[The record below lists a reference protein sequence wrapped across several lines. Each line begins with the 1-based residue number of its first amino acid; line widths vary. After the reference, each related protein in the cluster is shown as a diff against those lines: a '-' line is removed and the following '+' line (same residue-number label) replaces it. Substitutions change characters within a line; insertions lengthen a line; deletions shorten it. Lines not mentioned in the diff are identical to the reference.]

1 MGADSFKASADSFIL
16 QKTYGGK
23 MREHGS
29 KELGALLKK
38 TGIILLWLL
47 IWQLLSGAVHNS
59 ILMAGPV
66 ESAKALMQM
75 ILTREYRNAILFS
88 LIRIIGGFCF
98 GSAMG
103 ISLAF
108 ISYRVRFMEDFLKPF
123 ISVLKAVPVASFVI
137 ILLIWAG
144 NKNLSFYI
152 SALVVMP
159 LLYINTLGGLKATDP
174 KLLEMAEVFR
184 IPVLRRV
191 RYIYLPSVYPYLYSA
206 FQAALGMAWK
216 SGVAAEVIG
225 QPLGSMGNGLYQA
238 KIYLE
243 TADLFAW
250 TITIVVVSFLVEKLI
265 LGLMG
270 FCFSR
275 EK

>member
-1 MGADSFKASADSFIL
+1 MAVKISTLF
-16 QKTYGGK
+16 
-23 MREHGS
+23 
-29 KELGALLKK
+29 KK
-38 TGIILLWLL
+38 TGIILVWL
-47 IWQLLSGAVHNS
+47 IMWQLLSAAVHNS

-137 ILLIWAG
+137 ILIIWAG

-152 SALVVMP
+152 SSLVVMP

>member
-1 MGADSFKASADSFIL
+1 M
-16 QKTYGGK
+16 
-23 MREHGS
+23 
-29 KELGALLKK
+29 
-38 TGIILLWLL
+38 
-47 IWQLLSGAVHNS
+47 WQLLSAAVHNS

-88 LIRIIGGFCF
+88 LIRILGGFCF

-152 SALVVMP
+152 SSLVVMP

-275 EK
+275 EKRA

>member
-1 MGADSFKASADSFIL
+1 MAVKISTLF
-16 QKTYGGK
+16 
-23 MREHGS
+23 
-29 KELGALLKK
+29 KK
-38 TGIILLWLL
+38 TGIILVWL
-47 IWQLLSGAVHNS
+47 IMWQLLSAAVHNS

-152 SALVVMP
+152 SSLVVMP

-206 FQAALGMAWK
+206 FQSALGMAWK

>member
-1 MGADSFKASADSFIL
+1 MAVKISTLF
-16 QKTYGGK
+16 
-23 MREHGS
+23 
-29 KELGALLKK
+29 KK
-38 TGIILLWLL
+38 TGIILVWL
-47 IWQLLSGAVHNS
+47 IMWQLLSAAVHNS

-123 ISVLKAVPVASFVI
+123 VSVLKAVPVASFVI
-137 ILLIWAG
+137 ILIIWAG

-152 SALVVMP
+152 SSLVVMP

>member
-1 MGADSFKASADSFIL
+1 M
-16 QKTYGGK
+16 
-23 MREHGS
+23 
-29 KELGALLKK
+29 
-38 TGIILLWLL
+38 WL
-47 IWQLLSGAVHNS
+47 IMWQLLSAAVHNS

-152 SALVVMP
+152 SSLVVMP

-270 FCFSR
+270 FCFSH
-275 EK
+275 KK

>member
-1 MGADSFKASADSFIL
+1 MAVKISTLF
-16 QKTYGGK
+16 
-23 MREHGS
+23 
-29 KELGALLKK
+29 KK
-38 TGIILLWLL
+38 TGIILVWL
-47 IWQLLSGAVHNS
+47 IMWQLLSAAVHNS

-152 SALVVMP
+152 SSLVVMP

>member
-1 MGADSFKASADSFIL
+1 MAVKISTLF
-16 QKTYGGK
+16 
-23 MREHGS
+23 
-29 KELGALLKK
+29 KK
-38 TGIILLWLL
+38 TGIILVWL
-47 IWQLLSGAVHNS
+47 IMWQLLSVAVHNS

-144 NKNLSFYI
+144 NENLSFYI
-152 SALVVMP
+152 SSLVVMP

-191 RYIYLPSVYPYLYSA
+191 RYIYLPAVYPYLYSA

-265 LGLMG
+265 LGLMS

>member
-1 MGADSFKASADSFIL
+1 MAVKISTLF
-16 QKTYGGK
+16 
-23 MREHGS
+23 
-29 KELGALLKK
+29 KK
-38 TGIILLWLL
+38 TGIILVWL
-47 IWQLLSGAVHNS
+47 IMWQLLSAAVHNS

-88 LIRIIGGFCF
+88 LIRILGGFCF

-152 SALVVMP
+152 SSLVVMP

-174 KLLEMAEVFR
+174 KFLEMAEVFR

>member
-1 MGADSFKASADSFIL
+1 MAVKISTLF
-16 QKTYGGK
+16 
-23 MREHGS
+23 
-29 KELGALLKK
+29 KK
-38 TGIILLWLL
+38 TGIILVWL
-47 IWQLLSGAVHNS
+47 IMWQLLSVAVHNS

-66 ESAKALMQM
+66 ESAKALMRM

-88 LIRIIGGFCF
+88 LIRILGGFCF

-152 SALVVMP
+152 SSLVVMP

-174 KLLEMAEVFR
+174 KLLEMADVFR

-265 LGLMG
+265 LGLIG

>member
-1 MGADSFKASADSFIL
+1 MAEKISTLF
-16 QKTYGGK
+16 
-23 MREHGS
+23 
-29 KELGALLKK
+29 KK
-38 TGIILLWLL
+38 TGIILVWL
-47 IWQLLSGAVHNS
+47 IMWQLLSAAVHNS
-59 ILMAGPV
+59 ILMAGPI

-152 SALVVMP
+152 SSLVVMP

-270 FCFSR
+270 FCFYR

>member
-1 MGADSFKASADSFIL
+1 MAVKISTLF
-16 QKTYGGK
+16 
-23 MREHGS
+23 
-29 KELGALLKK
+29 KK
-38 TGIILLWLL
+38 TGIILVWL
-47 IWQLLSGAVHNS
+47 IMWQLLSVAVHNS

-152 SALVVMP
+152 SSLVVMP

>member
-1 MGADSFKASADSFIL
+1 MAVKISTLF
-16 QKTYGGK
+16 
-23 MREHGS
+23 
-29 KELGALLKK
+29 KK
-38 TGIILLWLL
+38 TGIILVWL
-47 IWQLLSGAVHNS
+47 IMWQLLSAAVHNS

-88 LIRIIGGFCF
+88 LIRILGGFCF

-152 SALVVMP
+152 SSLVVMP

-174 KLLEMAEVFR
+174 KLLEMADVFR

>member
-1 MGADSFKASADSFIL
+1 MAVKISTLF
-16 QKTYGGK
+16 
-23 MREHGS
+23 
-29 KELGALLKK
+29 KK
-38 TGIILLWLL
+38 TGIILVWL
-47 IWQLLSGAVHNS
+47 IMWQLLSVAVHNS

-152 SALVVMP
+152 SSLVVMP

-265 LGLMG
+265 LGLMS

>member
-1 MGADSFKASADSFIL
+1 M
-16 QKTYGGK
+16 
-23 MREHGS
+23 
-29 KELGALLKK
+29 
-38 TGIILLWLL
+38 
-47 IWQLLSGAVHNS
+47 WQLLSAAVHNS

-152 SALVVMP
+152 SSLVVMP

-206 FQAALGMAWK
+206 FQSALGMAWK

-275 EK
+275 EKRA

>member
-1 MGADSFKASADSFIL
+1 MAVKINTLF
-16 QKTYGGK
+16 
-23 MREHGS
+23 
-29 KELGALLKK
+29 KK
-38 TGIILLWLL
+38 TGIILVWL
-47 IWQLLSGAVHNS
+47 IMWQLLSAAVHNS

-152 SALVVMP
+152 SSLVVMP

-270 FCFSR
+270 FCFSH
-275 EK
+275 KK

>member
-1 MGADSFKASADSFIL
+1 MAVKIITLF
-16 QKTYGGK
+16 
-23 MREHGS
+23 
-29 KELGALLKK
+29 KK
-38 TGIILLWLL
+38 TGIILVWL
-47 IWQLLSGAVHNS
+47 IMWQLLSAAVHNS

-152 SALVVMP
+152 SSLVVMP